1 MKTLDKFAPRKR
13 KYSRGTNMP
22 FMNKLL
28 SSAYIKR
35 TQLRN
40 CYLKKRSK
48 RNRVFY
54 VKQRNYT
61 MFLF

>member
-1 MKTLDKFAPRKR
+1 
-13 KYSRGTNMP
+13 MP

-61 MFLF
+61 AFLF